1 MQLLARD
8 LRPVSIALIWMS
20 ATIGAVVGAAAASD
34 GPDEVSFPTADGG
47 EIHALLWGDGD
58 HGVLLAHGKVFDK
71 ESWSPLAPRLAG
83 AGYTVLAIDFRGYGQ
98 SRAGTEGGKL
108 YLDVIAGISHLESI
122 GANRISV
129 VGASMGGGAAAR
141 AAVEVEGGEIDR
153 LVLLAPA
160 AIPKPE
166 DMHANQIVYV
176 TAEGDPSLDR
186 TRALFARAPE
196 PKSLEL
202 VPGTA
207 HAQHLFETE
216 HAEALITAIL
226 AALSD

>member
-1 MQLLARD
+1 MQQLARD
-8 LRPVSIALIWMS
+8 LRPVFIALIGVS
-20 ATIGAVVGAAAASD
+20 VTLGAVAGAAAESA
-34 GPDEVSFPTADGG
+34 GPGEVSYPTVDGG
-47 EIHALLWGDGD
+47 EIHALLWGDGE
-58 HGVLLAHGKVFDK
+58 HGVVLAHGKVFDK
-71 ESWSPLAPRLAG
+71 ESWSALAPRLAG

-98 SRAGTEGGKL
+98 SRAGSEGGRL
-108 YLDVIAGISHLESI
+108 YLDVIAGMSYLESL

-141 AAVEVEGGEIDR
+141 AAVEVEQGGIDR

-160 AIPKPE
+160 AIPRPE
-166 DMHANQIVYV
+166 EMLANQIVYI

-196 PKSLEL
+196 PKRLEL
-202 VPGTA
+202 VPGDA